1 MKVTE
6 IWIKQNI
13 FSNGGRN
20 NLSSTK

>member
-1 MKVTE
+1 VTE